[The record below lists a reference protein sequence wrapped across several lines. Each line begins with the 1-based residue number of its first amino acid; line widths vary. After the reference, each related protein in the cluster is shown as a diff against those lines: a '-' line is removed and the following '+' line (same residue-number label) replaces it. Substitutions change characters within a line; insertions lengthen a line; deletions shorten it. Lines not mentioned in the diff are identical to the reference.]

1 MREGKRVFWKLVWEI
16 RPLMWAGIFFASDLG
31 LRVHSRR
38 GGEEEQ
44 QKVEIWWM
52 VGFANSLVSSEEGGF
67 F

>member
-38 GGEEEQ
+38 GG
-44 QKVEIWWM
+44 KK
-52 VGFANSLVSSEEGGF
+52 NSKKSKFGGW
-67 F
+67 